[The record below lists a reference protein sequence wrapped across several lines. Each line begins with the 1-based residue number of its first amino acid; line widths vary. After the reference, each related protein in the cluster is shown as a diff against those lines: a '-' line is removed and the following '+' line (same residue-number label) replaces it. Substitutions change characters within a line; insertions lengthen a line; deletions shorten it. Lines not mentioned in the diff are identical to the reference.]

1 MKIVSAKYITSAV
14 GKKGLILDD
23 TPEICFVGRSNV
35 GKSSLINNLTG
46 VKKLAKT
53 SSTPGL
59 TKMVNYFDI
68 NSNQFR
74 FVDLPGYGFAKVG
87 RSQKNVWSKLMEDY
101 LKLSTSIKMVFV
113 LLDVR
118 HEPSQ
123 LDKMMISYLFSQGL
137 PFSVIATKTDKLS
150 KSSVQKNLALIEKS
164 LNIRKEMIFLHSSLT
179 GQGKEDLLNFI
190 EQSVE

>member
-14 GKKGLILDD
+14 DKSGLILDD

-68 NSNQFR
+68 NSKQFR

-87 RSQKNVWSKLMEDY
+87 RVQKNVWSKLMEDY
-101 LKLSTSIKMVFV
+101 LRLSHSIKMVFV
-113 LLDVR
+113 LLDIR
-118 HEPSQ
+118 HEPSD
-123 LDKMMISYLFSQGL
+123 LDKMMITYILEQGL
-137 PFSVIATKTDKLS
+137 PFSIIATKTDKLS
-150 KSSVQKNLALIEKS
+150 KSATNKNLTLIEKT

-179 GQGKEDLLNFI
+179 GQGKEEILNFI
-190 EQSVE
+190 EQSVG

>member
-1 MKIVSAKYITSAV
+1 
-14 GKKGLILDD
+14 
-23 TPEICFVGRSNV
+23 
-35 GKSSLINNLTG
+35 
-46 VKKLAKT
+46 
-53 SSTPGL
+53 
-59 TKMVNYFDI
+59 
-68 NSNQFR
+68 
-74 FVDLPGYGFAKVG
+74 
-87 RSQKNVWSKLMEDY
+87 MEDY

>member
-14 GKKGLILDD
+14 DKKGLILDD

-137 PFSVIATKTDKLS
+137 PFSVIATKIDKLS

>member
-14 GKKGLILDD
+14 DKKGLILDD